1 MRTAI
6 AFLAIILSA
15 LNLSAQTYPCE
26 SSRIGKMVTKPL
38 LKNGSIHYEL
48 AVRDTTDP
56 RAKSGKDIVTIV
68 DKNKEDGNIYI
79 ARHVTMDKV
88 TYDLLFVS
96 ESSGK
101 CIYQV
106 TKIAPDKLY
115 GIRLSADG
123 EVIEWDENMNNTPSV
138 QKEQEKLAK
147 EWLKHFQ

>member
-1 MRTAI
+1 MKNAI
-6 AFLAIILSA
+6 VILAIILSA
-15 LNLSAQTYPCE
+15 LNLSAQSYPCE
-26 SSRIGKMVTKPL
+26 SSRIGKLVTKPL
-38 LKNGSIHYEL
+38 LKNGSIQYEL
-48 AVRDTTDP
+48 AVKDSTDP

-68 DKNKEDGNIYI
+68 DKNKEDGNVYI
-79 ARHVTMDKV
+79 ARHVTIDKV

-106 TKIAPDKLY
+106 TKLSPDKLY
-115 GIRLSADG
+115 GIRLNADG
-123 EVIEWDENMNNTPSV
+123 EVIEWDENTHNSPSM

>member
-1 MRTAI
+1 MKNAI
-6 AFLAIILSA
+6 LILAIILSA

-38 LKNGSIHYEL
+38 LKNGSIQYEL
-48 AVRDTTDP
+48 AIKDSTDP

-79 ARHVTMDKV
+79 ARHVTIDKV

-101 CIYQV
+101 CIYQITRIGKGGV
-106 TKIAPDKLY
+106 D
-115 GIRLSADG
+115 GIRLNENG
-123 EVIEWDENMNNTPSV
+123 EVIDWDENTPNTKEM
-138 QKEQEKLAK
+138 QKDQEKLAK
-147 EWLKHFQ
+147 KWLTYFQ